1 MPVTLLTL
9 REESSYGYELMER
22 LQEFGL
28 FEETNPGTMYRA
40 LRQMEKEGLC
50 YSEWETAKRGPA
62 RRMYF
67 ITEAGEEYL
76 DAWAKGCEQYR
87 QVMDAFSEAYKGRMP
102 RSSEKNGW

>member
-1 MPVTLLTL
+1 MPVALVTL

-22 LQEFGL
+22 QQELGL
-28 FEETNPGTMYRA
+28 FEETNPGTMYRT

-87 QVMDAFSEAYKGRMP
+87 QVMDAFSEAYKSKMP
-102 RSSEKNGW
+102 RSSEKNG